1 LALLVF
7 GAAVGA
13 IDVAINIQAVIVEK
27 ASGRAL
33 MSGFHGFFSI
43 GGIAGAASMSALL
56 WLGFAPSWAALL
68 VALLVAMLVLAGASG
83 LLRHGEHREGGSLF
97 ALPHGVVILLGG
109 LCFILFLAEGAMLDW
124 SALLLVSRRGVD
136 ARVAG
141 AGYAVFALAMTI
153 GRFNG
158 DHIVQALGPRP
169 VLLGGG
175 VGAAAGFALA
185 ALAPSMGWTLVGF
198 ALVGLGA
205 SNIVPILFSAAGRQQ
220 AMPSGPAISAIST
233 VGYAGV
239 LIGPAAIG
247 GIAAITSLPMG
258 FALLGAS
265 MLWVA
270 ATARIVAP
278 RH

>member
-1 LALLVF
+1 
-7 GAAVGA
+7 
-13 IDVAINIQAVIVEK
+13 VIVER

-33 MSGFHGFFSI
+33 MSGFHGFFSV
-43 GGIAGAASMSALL
+43 GGIAGAASISALL
-56 WLGFAPSWAALL
+56 WLGVSPARAASL
-68 VALLVAMLVLAGASG
+68 VALLMAALVLVCASG
-83 LLRHGEHREGGSLF
+83 LLRHGEHRDGGALF

-124 SALLLVSRRGVD
+124 SALLLASGRGVD

-153 GRFNG
+153 GRFTG

-175 VGAAAGFALA
+175 LGAAAGFALA
-185 ALAPSMGWTLVGF
+185 ALAPSMGWTLAGF

-205 SNIVPILFSAAGRQQ
+205 SNLVPILFSAAGRQH
-220 AMPSGPAISAIST
+220 AMSPGPAISAIST
-233 VGYAGV
+233 MGYAGI

-247 GIAAITSLPMG
+247 GIAAMTSLPVG

-265 MLWVA
+265 LLGVA

-278 RH
+278 RR